1 MIEHPENPS
10 PNGDNGGR
18 DRSGRFT
25 NGNKGG
31 PGNPLA
37 ARSAKIRAAL
47 MKAVTVKDIVEIAR
61 KLVEK
66 AKGGD
71 LAASKILFDRVLG
84 PTAGIGYFRKIGN
97 RGTKNGSKTMK
108 SISQRIQKIEETL
121 ASREQSSVNPMT
133 DEDRKRLVDEILEQ
147 HEKTKGL
154 AAKLGIVRAG

>member
-84 PTAGIGYFRKIGN
+84 PPLEIDIAERMEALEERTA
-97 RGTKNGSKTMK
+97 NGR
-108 SISQRIQKIEETL
+108 Q
-121 ASREQSSVNPMT
+121 
-133 DEDRKRLVDEILEQ
+133 
-147 HEKTKGL
+147 
-154 AAKLGIVRAG
+154 